1 MTIAACYVSSEGIVF
16 GADSTST
23 VFVRAPNSG
32 IGGGL
37 HHFNYAQKVF
47 EIGAQSTLGIAVWGM
62 GNLTDLSYR
71 TLIAQFADAIS
82 GTPLISVQSAA
93 QRFSERFWQEYST
106 RFADVVAR
114 YRDICA
120 NPDSGDQEKLDALRI
135 RQNFSGGFCIGG
147 VCAYDR
153 VPRAFEIIYQP
164 DLDTVP
170 VPTALHPGH
179 ASFWGC
185 PNIMNRVVYGIDDE
199 LIDGIIQS
207 GKWTATSEELFRLI
221 WESRLAQPFDL
232 PLREAVDWVH
242 TIIFTT
248 IKAMKFSHHLP
259 VCGGPIELAVISS
272 DRPFRWIQHK
282 QFDEA
287 LP

>member
-1 MTIAACYVSSEGIVF
+1 MTIAACYVSSEGVVF

-23 VFVRAPNSG
+23 VFVPSPNSA

-47 EIGAQSTLGIAVWGM
+47 ELGTQSTLGIAVWGM

-71 TLIAQFADAIS
+71 TLIVQFADS
-82 GTPLISVQSAA
+82 LCGSVMRSVEDAA
-93 QRFSERFWQEYST
+93 QRFSARFWNEYT
-106 RFADVVAR
+106 NRLAEPIAR
-114 YRDICA
+114 YRAICDKP
-120 NPDSGDQEKLDALRI
+120 NPDGDEQLEALRI
-135 RQNFSGGFCIGG
+135 HQNLSGGFCIGG
-147 VCAYDR
+147 YCPDDHE
-153 VPRAFEIIYQP
+153 PHAFEIVFQP
-164 DLDTVP
+164 DLQVAP
-170 VPTALHPGH
+170 VPSSLNRGH

-199 LIDGIIQS
+199 LMGGIIRS
-207 GKWTATSEELFRLI
+207 GKWTGTSEELFRLV

-242 TIIFTT
+242 TIILTT

-272 DRPFRWIQHK
+272 DRPFRWVQHK